1 MIISTQKIFY
11 FFLFFLQK
19 MENDNGIIINKKLR
33 ILSTVKKFK
42 EDIAFHGHKTTEREL
57 KFLQRAVKFHEEL
70 AIDEDEDDID
80 RLIDHLIYF
89 ENLFDD
95 FVIKNN
101 NTDQVSKEPTI
112 NNSTF
117 FKTPE
122 WLKLKRS
129 VLNPNNND
137 NKCFQYSVILSLYHE
152 QIGKNYCRI
161 SNIKPFINNFNWE
174 NINFPPQE
182 QDYKT
187 FEMNNKS
194 IALNVLQDNEQKI
207 SHYYK
212 SEFNKTREKQI
223 NTINNTR

>member
-1 MIISTQKIFY
+1 M
-11 FFLFFLQK
+11 
-19 MENDNGIIINKKLR
+19 
-33 ILSTVKKFK
+33 
-42 EDIAFHGHKTTEREL
+42 
-57 KFLQRAVKFHEEL
+57 
-70 AIDEDEDDID
+70 
-80 RLIDHLIYF
+80 
-89 ENLFDD
+89 
-95 FVIKNN
+95 
-101 NTDQVSKEPTI
+101 SKEPTI

-117 FKTPE
+117 IKTPE

-161 SNIKPFINNFNWE
+161 SNIKPFINNLNWE

-194 IALNVLQDNEQKI
+194 IALNVLQVNEQKI

-212 SEFNKTREKQI
+212 SEFNKTREKQSILLIKQDEQKQHYVVVKNLNSLLKDKNKCSEPFCI
-223 NTINNTR
+223 NCFKKFRIKSKLEEHCQVEDY